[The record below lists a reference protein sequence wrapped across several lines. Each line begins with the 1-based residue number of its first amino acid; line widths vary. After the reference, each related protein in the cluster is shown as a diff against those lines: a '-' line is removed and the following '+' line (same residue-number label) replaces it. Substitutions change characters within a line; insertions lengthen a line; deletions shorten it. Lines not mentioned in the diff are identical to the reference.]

1 MTADQ
6 IVELSEQDGVQL
18 FVSPSGGIKA
28 KGNQYAINLWR
39 SIIQQNKPAIVKLL
53 KKSIGVHWSEKDW
66 QEYFDERAGI
76 AEYSGG
82 LSRDQAEVRAYDCC
96 LGEWL
101 RRNPV
106 SSPAGLCELCGQPKG
121 MLTPYLTDY
130 YMKDPGYTWLH
141 QACSERWFSDRR
153 LAAIQ
158 ALRVLGITNLSN
170 H

>member
-53 KKSIGVHWSEKDW
+53 KKSADVLWTDMDW

-96 LGEWL
+96 VGEWL

-106 SSPAGLCELCGQPKG
+106 RSAAGLCELCGQPKG

-130 YMKDPGYTWLH
+130 STKNPGHTWLH
-141 QACSERWFSDRR
+141 QACSERWFTDRR
-153 LAAIQ
+153 VAVVQELA
-158 ALRVLGITNLSN
+158 VLGIRNPNSL
-170 H
+170 